1 MADYKPVVAS
11 PGLGGR
17 LITKASQNAAGISD
31 YVVKRDFKR
40 ELDVEVRRSGH
51 DYFWG
56 NQTLALNQQAFPNGL
71 THDEIT
77 LVALARRPNGKTAI
91 IVGTQTK
98 LWRYFSNDS
107 GLYIENQDDYI
118 LPDYIQDLTG
128 DWLLIGSGFS
138 TDGHRWE
145 HVETNGY
152 SIFNNGKNLPQVY
165 RVEWN
170 SVRPMHELREAGVA
184 AANTIAIHDGILVL
198 GDLLEMQT
206 GTLETQ
212 LALVDSGAITAAQA
226 GAAYSG
232 TTLANVPINS
242 PNVATTQSFFAAGDV
257 GKTLR
262 FSNGFSAVIAQFV
275 NAGHVNLA
283 TVTPDEISF
292 QHFWMTNA
300 AAYVVTASGPM
311 FAATDVGRS
320 LVWDTGEVRTIL
332 AYTSPTQV
340 SVDVDFAIPSGP
352 FAMEKTTAYD
362 PVTTFIDRIQFRFA
376 WSIQDE
382 PTRWGPTVPAA
393 MTAGSYSVRL
403 RYPLTSLEVGQEVV
417 VVGAGTSGGNL
428 IHDNGD
434 GTSRFPII
442 VAIQELGRVL
452 RLDTAAETTVADTD
466 GYLTR
471 SDVSGSI
478 LGYED
483 LDQDTSG
490 ILRML
495 TLDQT
500 LIIYKDTSIVLA
512 QFTGVVTAPWAF
524 TYLKI
529 PSDKTLYYR
538 WTLVDIDGDYHLYA
552 GKSAFFRFDL
562 TSRIPRIVEVM
573 ELVSDKFFANVRLEL
588 TDDIWAA
595 INTITNEAWFRVP
608 VATQD
613 KILAF
618 DYRYNTMSTSSVN
631 ITAAATVKRPT
642 TELQTGETEDWF
654 VMGNAQATILTYG
667 LTDSPQ
673 SAWNNAKE
681 IFYRRENNPYSA
693 TLGSYQSAI
702 RSGLSDFGA
711 PDREKHVDSVVVHL
725 ASQHDSIPL
734 PEPVLTFNMY
744 GAINASDGPTL
755 LGTMQM
761 PKPFTENQVPM
772 FFQQH
777 FFQDEILVE
786 GNSNPVRLSARTWMA
801 SGVGPHKSI
810 TRRPT

>member
-1 MADYKPVVAS
+1 MADYRAVIAEPR
-11 PGLGGR
+11 LGGR
-17 LITKASQNAAGISD
+17 LITKASQSVVGLSD
-31 YVVKRDFKR
+31 YVVKRDWR
-40 ELDVEVRRSGH
+40 RILDVESRREGH
-51 DYFWG
+51 DLMWG
-56 NQTLALNQQAFPNGL
+56 NTAKPQGNQSYPNGL

-77 LVALARRPNGKTAI
+77 LVTQVRRPNGQTAI
-91 IVGTQTK
+91 VVGTQTK
-98 LWRYFSNDS
+98 LWRFYANDS
-107 GLYIENQDDYI
+107 GEYIEDQDGYVAV
-118 LPDYIQDLTG
+118 DYIQDLTG
-128 DWLLIGSGFS
+128 DWILIGSGFS
-138 TDGHRWE
+138 TSGHRWE
-145 HVETNGY
+145 VVDISG
-152 SIFNNGKNLPQVY
+152 SLFLNNGVDLIQEY
-165 RVEWN
+165 RVEWTA
-170 SVRPMHELREAGVA
+170 VRPLYELREAGISA
-184 AANTIAIHDGILVL
+184 AGTMGSHDKMLVI

-212 LALVDSGAITAAQA
+212 LALVDSGAITASQI

-232 TTLANVPINS
+232 TITANVPVSS
-242 PNVATTQSFFAAGDV
+242 PNVASSAPFFAAGDV

-262 FSNGFSAVIAQFV
+262 FQNGFSAVIAAFIDNQ
-275 NAGHVNLA
+275 HVNLA
-283 TVTPDEISF
+283 TVTPDAISV

-300 AAYVVTASGPM
+300 AAYVVTASGAM

-320 LVWDTGEVRTIL
+320 IVWDTGEVRTIL
-332 AYTSPTQV
+332 TYTSPTQV

-428 IHDNGD
+428 
-434 GTSRFPII
+434 TAII

-452 RLDTAAETTVADTD
+452 RLDTAAETTLADTD

-512 QFTGVVTAPWAF
+512 EFTGVVTAPWAF

-573 ELVSDKFFANVRLEL
+573 ELVSDKFFTNVRLEL

-702 RSGLSDFGA
+702 RSGLSDFAA

>member
-1 MADYKPVVAS
+1 MADYRPIQSS
-11 PGLGGR
+11 PILGGK
-17 LITKASQNAAGISD
+17 LITKASANNVGLSD
-31 YVVKRDFKR
+31 YTLKRDWRRILEVESRR
-40 ELDVEVRRSGH
+40 EGH
-51 DYFWG
+51 DLFWG
-56 NQTLALNQQAFPNGL
+56 NQSLPQASQAYPNGV
-71 THDEIT
+71 TADEIVLIT
-77 LVALARRPNGKTAI
+77 EAVRPNGQHAV

-98 LWRYFSNDS
+98 LWKFFAGSG
-107 GLYIENQDDYI
+107 GLYVDADYV
-118 LPDYIQDLTG
+118 LPGYVEDLTG

-138 TDGHRWE
+138 SAGKRWE
-145 HVETNGY
+145 WIEPINGY
-152 SIFNNGKNLPQVY
+152 LVLNNGVDLPVAY
-165 RVEWN
+165 RVEW
-170 SVRPMHELREAGVA
+170 SQVQPIYELRESG
-184 AANTIAIHDGILVL
+184 IASVGAIASHDGILTV
-198 GDLLEMQT
+198 GDVREMQT

-212 LALVDSGAITAAQA
+212 LALVDSGAVTAGQT
-226 GAAYSG
+226 GAVFSG

-242 PNVATTQSFFAAGDV
+242 PNVATTQSAFVVGDV

-262 FSNGFSAVIAQFV
+262 FRNGFSAVIAQYV

-292 QHFWMTNA
+292 QQFWLTSA
-300 AAYVVTASGPM
+300 AAYVVTASAPF

-320 LVWDTGEVRTIL
+320 IVWDTGEVRTIT

-340 SVDVDFAIPSGP
+340 TVDVDFAVPSGP
-352 FAMEKTTAYD
+352 FAMERTTAYD
-362 PVTTFIDRIQFRFA
+362 PVSTFIDRIQFRFA

-382 PTRWGPTVPAA
+382 PMRWGPTVPAA
-393 MTAGSYSVRL
+393 MTAGSYLVRL
-403 RYPLTSLEVGQEVV
+403 DYPLASLEVGQEIV
-417 VVGAGTSGGNL
+417 VVGAGTTGGNL
-428 IHDNGD
+428 
-434 GTSRFPII
+434 TATI
-442 VAIQELGRVL
+442 VAVNELGRVL
-452 RLDTAAETTVADTD
+452 RLSLPAETTVASTS

-500 LIIYKDTSIVLA
+500 LVIYKDTSIVLA
-512 QFTGVVTAPWAF
+512 EFTGVVAAPWAF

-573 ELVSDKFFANVRLEL
+573 ELISDKFFTTARLAL

-595 INTITNEAWFRVP
+595 INTITNEAWFRIP

-618 DYRYNTMSTSSVN
+618 DYRYNTTSTSSVD

-654 VMGNAQATILTYG
+654 VMGNAAAVILTYG

-673 SAWNNAKE
+673 DAWGGAKE
-681 IFYRRENNPYSA
+681 IFYRRQNNPYSA
-693 TLGSYQSAI
+693 TLGSYQSAL

-711 PDREKHVDSVVVHL
+711 PDREKHVDSEVIHL

-734 PEPVLTFNMY
+734 PEPVLTFNIY

-786 GNSNPVRLSARTWMA
+786 GNSNPVRLSARTWMV

-810 TRRPT
+810 TRRPTS